1 MQNSKYPQE
10 QLKKAERCFELGD
23 EGHELAERL
32 HESAAKQIDMAA
44 KQKSIG
50 NEQHIQADK
59 LAEQAIKSDDLGRKL
74 QANAVEIEGNSQ
86 IVPRGQR
93 PRASPAR

>member
-32 HESAAKQIDMAA
+32 HESAAKQLDIAA
-44 KQKSIG
+44 KQKNIG
-50 NEQHIQADK
+50 VEQHINADK
-59 LAEQAIKSDDLGRKL
+59 IDAQATEADALGHKM
-74 QANAVEIEGNSQ
+74 QANAEQ
-86 IVPRGQR
+86 ID
-93 PRASPAR
+93 S